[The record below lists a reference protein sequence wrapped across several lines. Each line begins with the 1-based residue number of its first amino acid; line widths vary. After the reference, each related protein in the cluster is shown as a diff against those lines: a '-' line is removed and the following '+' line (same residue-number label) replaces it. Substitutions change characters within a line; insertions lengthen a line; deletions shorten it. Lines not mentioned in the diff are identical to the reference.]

1 MPSNPGQNV
10 HLVSSQIH
18 AVASSSYL
26 ANSSSQL
33 VVLSSYLVESS
44 RTLHPPGI
52 SNPFCEGNIMPSN
65 PGQNV
70 HLVSSQIHAVAS
82 SSHLANSSSQ
92 LVVLSSYLV
101 ESSSHLVVLSIL
113 LTSPLLVYSSVIL
126 QLLVSCFNLS
136 CHSSTRRV
144 PKSVVWTS
152 CLSLQIKPS
161 GPRDE
166 NKRRPGHQ
174 RQDKRTAQAR
184 VLPVLRK
191 MDEVNVVK
199 DILRDA
205 LSRIDQI
212 PSQSSQSQSGNPS
225 QQQNLPVS
233 TNNDSLLSR
242 AQNNFR

>member
-1 MPSNPGQNV
+1 MMKNQERFVP
-10 HLVSSQIH
+10 
-18 AVASSSYL
+18 
-26 ANSSSQL
+26 
-33 VVLSSYLVESS
+33 
-44 RTLHPPGI
+44 I
-52 SNPFCEGNIMPSN
+52 SPAQGSAMPSN

-92 LVVLSSYLV
+92 LVVLTSYLV
-101 ESSSHLVVLSIL
+101 ESSSHLVVSSIL

-126 QLLVSCFNLS
+126 QLVVSHFNS
-136 CHSSTRRV
+136 PFSI
-144 PKSVVWTS
+144 SVVWTS
-152 CLSLQIKPS
+152 GLSLQVKPS

-174 RQDKRTAQAR
+174 RQDKRTAQAH
-184 VLPVLRK
+184 VLPALRK

>member
-1 MPSNPGQNV
+1 MPSNPGQNR
-10 HLVSSQIH
+10 HLVLSQIH
-18 AVASSSYL
+18 AV
-26 ANSSSQL
+26 
-33 VVLSSYLVESS
+33 
-44 RTLHPPGI
+44 T
-52 SNPFCEGNIMPSN
+52 
-65 PGQNV
+65 
-70 HLVSSQIHAVAS
+70 S

-101 ESSSHLVVLSIL
+101 ESSSHLVVSSIL
-113 LTSPLLVYSSVIL
+113 FTSPLLVCSSAIL
-126 QLLVSCFNLS
+126 QLVVSHFNSPFPISIYLS
-136 CHSSTRRV
+136 PSSGH
-144 PKSVVWTS
+144 VV
-152 CLSLQIKPS
+152 SLQVKPS

-174 RQDKRTAQAR
+174 RQDKRTAQAH
-184 VLPVLRK
+184 VLPALRK

>member
-1 MPSNPGQNV
+1 MFWQRSKHRGTSHIITISAVCLSFTKQKLCRQILDKMFISSRHKFMPSRP
-10 HLVSSQIH
+10 LLISPIH
-18 AVASSSYL
+18 RV
-26 ANSSSQL
+26 NSSSCQ
-33 VVLSSYLVESS
+33 VISLSRRVISSCRLYYLQVHYSY
-44 RTLHPPGI
+44 
-52 SNPFCEGNIMPSN
+52 
-65 PGQNV
+65 
-70 HLVSSQIHAVAS
+70 
-82 SSHLANSSSQ
+82 
-92 LVVLSSYLV
+92 
-101 ESSSHLVVLSIL
+101 
-113 LTSPLLVYSSVIL
+113 IL
-126 QLLVSCFNLS
+126 QWFFNS
-136 CHSSTRRV
+136 ACRTSTHRSLY
-144 PKSVVWTS
+144 PYILAIVWTRG
-152 CLSLQIKPS
+152 LSLQVKPS

-174 RQDKRTAQAR
+174 RQDKRTAQAH

-199 DILRDA
+199 DILRGA

>member
-1 MPSNPGQNV
+1 MFISSRHKFMPSRP
-10 HLVSSQIH
+10 LLISPIH
-18 AVASSSYL
+18 RV
-26 ANSSSQL
+26 N
-33 VVLSSYLVESS
+33 
-44 RTLHPPGI
+44 
-52 SNPFCEGNIMPSN
+52 
-65 PGQNV
+65 
-70 HLVSSQIHAVAS
+70 
-82 SSHLANSSSQ
+82 
-92 LVVLSSYLV
+92 
-101 ESSSHLVVLSIL
+101 SSSHLVVLSIL
-113 LTSPLLVYSSVIL
+113 LTSPLPVYSSVIL
-126 QLLVSCFNLS
+126 QLVVSHFNS
-136 CHSSTRRV
+136 PFSI
-144 PKSVVWTS
+144 SVVWTS
-152 CLSLQIKPS
+152 GLSLQVKPS

-174 RQDKRTAQAR
+174 RQDKRTAQAH

>member
-1 MPSNPGQNV
+1 
-10 HLVSSQIH
+10 
-18 AVASSSYL
+18 
-26 ANSSSQL
+26 
-33 VVLSSYLVESS
+33 
-44 RTLHPPGI
+44 
-52 SNPFCEGNIMPSN
+52 MPSN

-113 LTSPLLVYSSVIL
+113 LTSPLPVYSSVIL
-126 QLLVSCFNLS
+126 QLVVSHFNS
-136 CHSSTRRV
+136 PFSI
-144 PKSVVWTS
+144 SVVWTS
-152 CLSLQIKPS
+152 GLSLQVKPS

-174 RQDKRTAQAR
+174 RQDKRTAQAH

-205 LSRIDQI
+205 LSKIDQI

>member
-18 AVASSSYL
+18 AVASSSHL

-126 QLLVSCFNLS
+126 QLVVSPFNSS
-136 CHSSTRRV
+136 CRTSTRR
-144 PKSVVWTS
+144 
-152 CLSLQIKPS
+152 SLYPYILA
-161 GPRDE
+161 
-166 NKRRPGHQ
+166 RRLDT
-174 RQDKRTAQAR
+174 RYK
-184 VLPVLRK
+184 
-191 MDEVNVVK
+191 
-199 DILRDA
+199 
-205 LSRIDQI
+205 
-212 PSQSSQSQSGNPS
+212 
-225 QQQNLPVS
+225 
-233 TNNDSLLSR
+233 
-242 AQNNFR
+242 